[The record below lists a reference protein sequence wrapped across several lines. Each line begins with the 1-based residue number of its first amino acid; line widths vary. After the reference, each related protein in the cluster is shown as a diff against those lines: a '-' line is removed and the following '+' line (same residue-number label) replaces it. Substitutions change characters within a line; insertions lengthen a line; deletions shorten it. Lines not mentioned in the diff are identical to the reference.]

1 MNTAIY
7 RTEDPT
13 LETVEFGALYQICA
27 PNTVDPW
34 ILRKPSDD
42 CGVSSIEPLE
52 VPDGWDGSHEY
63 SGGLSS
69 YSVPSRLSC
78 YGRLPRHH
86 PRGGRFRPCRRRGRD
101 HWLACFAVPLH
112 PALLT
117 RLS

>member
-34 ILRKPSDD
+34 ILRKLSDD

-63 SGGLSS
+63 SGG
-69 YSVPSRLSC
+69 YPHIWSRLDCLAMDAFRTITLVEVAFVPVVDEGATTDS
-78 YGRLPRHH
+78 RALPY
-86 PRGGRFRPCRRRGRD
+86 RFTWP
-101 HWLACFAVPLH
+101 F
-112 PALLT
+112 
-117 RLS
+117 